1 MTMSKLAYISVNKQT
16 VARNSRTGSKDAA
29 IAVRFGKSGKAIYTN
44 SVSID
49 GPSRLVSDPA
59 KPILRCG
66 ARLVL
71 IAPAASVRLTDR
83 LGKRHADT

>member
-1 MTMSKLAYISVNKQT
+1 MKLAYISVNKQT

-29 IAVRFGKSGKAIYTN
+29 IAVRFGKSGKAFYTN
-44 SVSID
+44 SVKIN
-49 GPSRLVSDPA
+49 GPSELVYDPT

-71 IAPAASVRLTDR
+71 IAPADAISTKAQTT
-83 LGKRHADT
+83 GCSE